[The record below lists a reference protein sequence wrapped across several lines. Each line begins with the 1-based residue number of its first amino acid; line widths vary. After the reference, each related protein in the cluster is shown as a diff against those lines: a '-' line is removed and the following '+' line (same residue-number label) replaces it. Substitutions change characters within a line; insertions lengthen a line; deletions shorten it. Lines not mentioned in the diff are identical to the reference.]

1 MYQQLP
7 EFIRREPKAYWF
19 LSTMQA
25 GAGIGLAL
33 LFAFSGLLILAPVGA
48 IFGVL
53 LFSKR
58 DGIYVYEKIVEF
70 FKWLILVVQEN
81 NVLDHAEIFRTTTSV
96 TGQQGVVVVRNR
108 SGPTIAIRPGPAGG
122 RQ

>member
-25 GAGIGLAL
+25 GAGIALAL
-33 LFAFSGLLILAPVGA
+33 LFSFSGLLILAPAGA

-53 LFSKR
+53 LFTKR
-58 DGIYVYEKIVEF
+58 DGIYIYEKIVE
-70 FKWLILVVQEN
+70 KARWLALK
-81 NVLDHAEIFRTTTSV
+81 VLQSESLELNQAEIFRTTTP
-96 TGQQGVVVVRNR
+96 TTQGVVVVRKR
-108 SGPTIAIRPGPAGG
+108 HGPTIAIRPGPAGG
-122 RQ
+122 K